1 MEHDGTDL
9 QFMNDSEPPNVFE
22 LRGYHV
28 MLAAKVAEVFEVE
41 MVIPVKLF
49 SITGNESFLILG
61 IKMEMDPRSI

>member
-22 LRGYHV
+22 FRGYHV

-41 MVIPVKLF
+41 
-49 SITGNESFLILG
+49 TGRNQGSG
-61 IKMEMDPRSI
+61 GGGQGSDVRK